1 MKGAKGKQRP
11 QEPGALDQVLQ
22 AADETDGIDPPVPD
36 IDPAP
41 LPPATVTPMMVQYTE
56 IKAANP
62 DCLLFYRMGDFYELF
77 FEDAVV
83 ASAALGIT
91 LTKRGKHQGA
101 DIAMCG
107 VPVHAADDYLQKLIR
122 KGFRVAVCEQS
133 EDPAEARKR
142 GAKSVVRRDVTR
154 LVTPGTLTEDT
165 LLDARRN
172 NFLTALFQP
181 PAVKGEPARLAL
193 ASFDISTG
201 EFLVGDIAATDLG
214 SELARLAPSE
224 IVVADTIVGDD
235 WLKTAAS
242 YCGAALT
249 PVPKAHF
256 DSLGGERD
264 LKARLGV
271 TDLGAYGAFTRAELA
286 AIGGVLKYVDLTQ
299 LGRKPALQA
308 PRRSGPASTMVID
321 PATRANLELMRTTS
335 GERQGSLLS
344 SIDRTVT
351 GAGARELA
359 GRLASPL
366 KDVAAIGARLDAV
379 GFLADDTGLRTSLR
393 DTLRHAPDIARALS
407 RLSLQRGGPRDLA
420 AVRDGLVASTT
431 LRDRLQASGRDLGLP
446 SELEAIRSRLG
457 NFALALRQPL
467 TAALADEPPVLRR
480 DGGFI
485 RDGFRKELDDNRSL
499 RDQSRQ
505 VLAAMQTRIQEET
518 GIKALKVRH
527 NNVLGFFIEV
537 PATQAKVLQAAPFTE
552 KFFHRQTMAGAMRFS
567 TVELADIE
575 GRITSAGERSVALE
589 QEIFDEL
596 SDAVLKQQTALTAT
610 ATALAELDVAA
621 ALAELAVDQRYTRPG
636 LDDSAAFEISGGRHP
651 VVEQALVASGG
662 TFIENDCVL
671 GRAGTRPA
679 RPPAPKGT
687 LPSGGN
693 SYDMPGF
700 DAGDDP
706 RLWIVTGPNMA
717 GKSTFLRQNALIAI
731 MAQMGS
737 FVPAR
742 RAHIGVLD
750 RLFSRVGASD
760 DLARGRSTFMV
771 EMVETAGIL
780 NQAGPQSLVIL
791 DEIGRGTATFDGL
804 SIAWAAVEY
813 LHEVNRCRALFATHY
828 HELTALGAKLP
839 HAANAT
845 IEVKEWQDEIVFLH
859 KVIPGTAN
867 RSYGIQVAKLAGL
880 PRAVTDRA
888 SEVLRLLEEEG
899 QRASPEDL
907 IADLPLFAAA
917 RPKSVVGGGAGGAA
931 EFAKPSPAL
940 DALGEINP
948 DDLTPK
954 QALEAL
960 YRLKGLIS

>member
-1 MKGAKGKQRP
+1 MRRAKTKGKPDDDLLIEAEADQTP
-11 QEPGALDQVLQ
+11 ADDAPEAAEEAL
-22 AADETDGIDPPVPD
+22 A
-36 IDPAP
+36 PAP
-41 LPPATVTPMMVQYTE
+41 VTPMMAQYTE

-62 DCLLFYRMGDFYELF
+62 DSLLFYRMGDFYELF
-77 FEDAVV
+77 FEDAVA

-101 DIAMCG
+101 DIPMCG

-133 EDPAEARKR
+133 EDPAEAKKR
-142 GAKSVVRRDVTR
+142 GAKSVVRRDVIR

-172 NFLTALFQP
+172 NFLTALYQP
-181 PAVKGEPARLAL
+181 PTAKGEPPRLAL
-193 ASFDISTG
+193 ASVDISTG
-201 EFLVGDIAATDLG
+201 EFLVDDILASDLG
-214 SELARLAPSE
+214 SELSRLAPSE
-224 IVVADTIVGDD
+224 IVVADTLVGED
-235 WLKTAAS
+235 WLKLAAS
-242 YCGAALT
+242 YTGSALT

-256 DSLGGERD
+256 DSLSGERD

-271 TDLGAYGAFTRAELA
+271 SDLGGYGTFSRAELA
-286 AIGGVLKYVDLTQ
+286 AIGGVLKYIDLTQ
-299 LGRKPALQA
+299 LGRKPTLQP

-321 PATRANLELMRTTS
+321 PATRANLELMKTTA
-335 GERQGSLLS
+335 GERKGSLLEA
-344 SIDRTVT
+344 IDKTVT
-351 GAGARELA
+351 GAGARKLA

-366 KDVAAIGARLDAV
+366 KEVAKIKARLDAV
-379 GFLADDTGLRTSLR
+379 GFLADDTMLRQMLRETLRT
-393 DTLRHAPDIARALS
+393 APDIARALS
-407 RLSLQRGGPRDLA
+407 RLCLVRGGPRDLA
-420 AVRDGLVASTT
+420 AIRDGLTASLA
-431 LRDRLQASGRDLGLP
+431 LRDRLNGAGRDLGLP
-446 SELEAIRSRLG
+446 IEIDFIRTRLG
-457 NFALALRQPL
+457 NSALSLREPL
-467 TAALADEPPVLRR
+467 SAALVEEPPVLRR

-485 RDGFRKELDDNRSL
+485 RDGFRKDLDDNRTL

-505 VLAAMQTRIQEET
+505 VLAAMQARIQEET
-518 GIKALKVRH
+518 GVKALKVRH

-537 PATQAKVLQAAPFTE
+537 PAGQAKALQTPPHSE

-567 TVELADIE
+567 TAELADIE
-575 GRITSAGERSVALE
+575 GRITSAGERAVALE
-589 QEIFDEL
+589 QEIFEELANAVVRQQPEL
-596 SDAVLKQQTALTAT
+596 SSVAN
-610 ATALAELDVAA
+610 ALAGLDVAG
-621 ALAELAVDQRYTRPG
+621 ALAELAVDQRYVRPG
-636 LDDSAAFEISGGRHP
+636 LDDSAAFEIEGGRHP
-651 VVEQALVASGG
+651 VVEQALLASGG

-671 GRAGTRPA
+671 GRAGAKPSRTPG
-679 RPPAPKGT
+679 PKGK
-687 LPSGGN
+687 LAQGGEH
-693 SYDMPGF
+693 YDMPGF

-737 FVPAR
+737 FVPAK

-780 NQAGPQSLVIL
+780 NQAGPRSLVIL
-791 DEIGRGTATFDGL
+791 DEIGRGTSTFDGL

-888 SEVLRLLEEEG
+888 GEVLRLLEEEG

-917 RPKSVVGGGAGGAA
+917 RPKSLAVGGGAAA
-931 EFAKPSPAL
+931 EPAKPSPAL

-960 YRLKGLIS
+960 YRLKGLLP